1 MSQPEPRWL
10 GRLAVD
16 EAHFRQIRE
25 HGGAHGLR
33 DENALE
39 SALAR
44 PQQRRHDQADIS
56 LAALAAA
63 YAYGLV
69 RDHSYID
76 GNKRVALVVMVAF
89 LERNG
94 VELSATNAE
103 VLSIMLGLA
112 AGEMSEPDLAKW
124 IEAHARALQSAV
136 VLASVGT

>member
-1 MSQPEPRWL
+1 VSRREPRWL
-10 GRLAVD
+10 GRLAID

-44 PQQRRHDQADIS
+44 PQQRWHYEDDTS
-56 LAALAAA
+56 LSELSAA
-63 YAYGLV
+63 YAFGLV
-69 RDHSYID
+69 RNHPYVD

-94 VELSATNAE
+94 LELTASNAE
-103 VLSIMLGLA
+103 ALSTILA
-112 AGEMSEPDLAKW
+112 LATGELTEDELTLW
-124 IEAHARALQSAV
+124 IEAHSRAL
-136 VLASVGT
+136 

>member
-1 MSQPEPRWL
+1 MKPEPRWL

-33 DENALE
+33 DEGALE

-44 PQQRRHDQADIS
+44 PRQHWQYQDDASRS
-56 LAALAAA
+56 ELAAA

-69 RDHSYID
+69 RSHPYVD

-89 LERNG
+89 LDRNG
-94 VELSATNAE
+94 IELTATNGQA
-103 VLSIMLGLA
+103 LSIMVGLA
-112 AGEMSEPDLAKW
+112 TGEMTEAELALW
-124 IEAHARALQSAV
+124 IDRHSRSL
-136 VLASVGT
+136 

>member
-1 MSQPEPRWL
+1 VTRPEPRWL

-39 SALAR
+39 AALAR
-44 PQQRRHDQADIS
+44 PRQRWHYQPAARIPE
-56 LAALAAA
+56 LASA
-63 YAYGLV
+63 YAFGLV
-69 RDHSYID
+69 RDHPYVD

-94 VELSATNAE
+94 IELTATNQEA
-103 VLSIMLGLA
+103 LSIMLGMA
-112 AGEMSEPDLAKW
+112 AGEVTEGQLTEW
-124 IEAHARALQSAV
+124 IASHSRAP
-136 VLASVGT
+136 

>member
-1 MSQPEPRWL
+1 VSRREPRWL
-10 GRLAVD
+10 GRLAID

-44 PQQRRHDQADIS
+44 PQQRWHYEGDTS
-56 LAALAAA
+56 LPELAAA
-63 YAYGLV
+63 YAFGLV
-69 RDHSYID
+69 RNHPYVD

-94 VELSATNAE
+94 LELTAPNAE
-103 VLSIMLGLA
+103 ALSTIRALA
-112 AGEMSEPDLAKW
+112 TGELAEDELTLW
-124 IEAHARALQSAV
+124 IEAHSRAL
-136 VLASVGT
+136 